1 MGKYRIGLI
10 VFILQF
16 YSLCGAQVVRIGLFP
31 TKKFT
36 RIKFTDLNSEYLVIG
51 DTTFIGSLSASNSC
65 EVLQSGNGKIDV
77 FYQGERLLGFTQIRL
92 IASKKE
98 HALEISSSS
107 PSLKNKAFEGDFE
120 VKSVEGHLLI
130 VNEVELE
137 TYLEGVIESE
147 AGEGRSKEY
156 YKVQA
161 IISRTFALKSKEK
174 HAAEGFHLCNQVH
187 CQAYLHK
194 RIGPAVIDSAV
205 KATERQVLLD
215 SSGHLAPTFFSA
227 NCGGQTSLPAFVW
240 NVEIPSLKSIEDTFC
255 IHTRQAKW
263 TATIDPTAWKTYF
276 VKKYAYPIDDSLSYM
291 RLFDNK
297 IEDRKAFFIHPGYG
311 IRMQD
316 IREKFDLKSAFF
328 SVGYSGGKVVLTGR
342 GYGHGVGLCQE
353 GAMAMSKKGY
363 DFQQVLGYYYPEYR
377 LAVIP

>member
-65 EVLQSGNGKIDV
+65 EVLQSSNGKIDV

-120 VKSVEGHLLI
+120 VKSVEGHLLV
-130 VNEVELE
+130 VNAVDVE
-137 TYLEGVIESE
+137 TYLEGVLESE
-147 AGEGRSKEY
+147 GGEGRSKEY

-161 IISRTFALKSKEK
+161 VISRTFALKSKDK

-194 RIGPAVIDSAV
+194 RLGSAVVDSAV
-205 KATERQVLLD
+205 KATNGQVLLD
-215 SSGHLAPTFFSA
+215 SLGQLAPTFFSA
-227 NCGGQTSLPAFVW
+227 NCGGQTSIPSFVW
-240 NVEIPSLKSIEDTFC
+240 NVDIPTLKSIVDTFC
-255 IHTRQAKW
+255 TKTKQAKW
-263 TATIDPTAWKTYF
+263 TATVDPTDWKTFF
-276 VKKYAYPIDDSLSYM
+276 VQKYAYPIDDSLSYTL
-291 RLFDNK
+291 LFNTKTDN
-297 IEDRKAFFIHPGYG
+297 RKAFFIHPGYG
-311 IRMQD
+311 IPMKD
-316 IREKFDLKSAFF
+316 IREKFDLKSSFF
-328 SVGYSGGKVVLTGR
+328 SVGLSEGKVILTGR

-353 GAMAMSKKGY
+353 GAMTMSKKGY

>member
-1 MGKYRIGLI
+1 MLVKAILSGYR
-10 VFILQF
+10 
-16 YSLCGAQVVRIGLFP
+16 
-31 TKKFT
+31 
-36 RIKFTDLNSEYLVIG
+36 DW
-51 DTTFIGSLSASNSC
+51 
-65 EVLQSGNGKIDV
+65 
-77 FYQGERLLGFTQIRL
+77 
-92 IASKKE
+92 
-98 HALEISSSS
+98 
-107 PSLKNKAFEGDFE
+107 
-120 VKSVEGHLLI
+120 
-130 VNEVELE
+130 E

-276 VKKYAYPIDDSLSYM
+276 VKNMPIPSMIHSVICGYLIIRLKTERPFLFIQVMVYAC
-291 RLFDNK
+291 K
-297 IEDRKAFFIHPGYG
+297 IF
-311 IRMQD
+311 
-316 IREKFDLKSAFF
+316 
-328 SVGYSGGKVVLTGR
+328 GKN
-342 GYGHGVGLCQE
+342 
-353 GAMAMSKKGY
+353 S
-363 DFQQVLGYYYPEYR
+363 
-377 LAVIP
+377 I